1 MYKKS
6 KVIQIITNVSLK
18 DIKKQRNP
26 DKTRNDKGLDRFFI
40 LLRLIQGSNIVQA
53 VISCNRKLKLRRI
66 LMRDFIKRLL
76 IAGIMALFIS
86 LLFIGV
92 KYPQAAST
100 DAQAAADHWM
110 WPADGVITDTYGT
123 RGGRHYGIDIAAGV
137 GTPIYAVDEGVVTRS
152 YHSSSYGNVV
162 FVKHPNRFE
171 TVYAHLSK
179 RTVKEG
185 QTVKQGDIIGEMGS
199 TGRSTGVHLH
209 FEVHKNEWTVG
220 KENALN
226 PVAVLGNIGK
236 GEHVQAMKEVKDNG
250 QVAGAMDNGQVVSVT
265 ETVGDS
271 VEAAAT
277 EVTATVDDLVK
288 YLPNSDYLLVMGD
301 SEETIMSLGSDKE
314 AESEDVT
321 YKVEKGDTLWGIA
334 EEFETS
340 VGVIMVSNQLEDEL
354 IVPDQELIIKP
365 LSSENYIVRAG
376 DSLSTI
382 AKHLNTTVQDLMEIN
397 HLKSDVIHPQQ
408 VLIININH

>member
-1 MYKKS
+1 M
-6 KVIQIITNVSLK
+6 SLK

-26 DKTRNDKGLDRFFI
+26 YKTRNDKGFDRFFI
-40 LLRLIQGSNIVQA
+40 LLRLIRGSNKVQA

-92 KYPQAAST
+92 KYPQAAT
-100 DAQAAADHWM
+100 NDLQAAADHWM
-110 WPADGVITDTYGT
+110 WPADGVITDTFGT
-123 RGGRHYGIDIAAGV
+123 RGGKHYGIDIAAGL
-137 GTPIYAVDEGVVTRS
+137 GTPIYSVDEGVVTRS

-179 RTVKEG
+179 RSVKEG

-226 PVAVLGNIGK
+226 PVAVLGDVGK
-236 GEHVQAMKEVKDNG
+236 GAHVQAMKEVKDEAQVAGVMDNG
-250 QVAGAMDNGQVVSVT
+250 QVAGVK
-265 ETVGDS
+265 ETADES
-271 VEAAAT
+271 IAAAEKT
-277 EVTATVDDLVK
+277 ITVDSLAK
-288 YLPNSDYLLVMGD
+288 YLPESDYLLVMGA
-301 SEETIMSLGSDKE
+301 SEKTIMSLQNDNE
-314 AESEDVT
+314 AESEDIT
-321 YKVEKGDTLWGIA
+321 YKVEKGDTLWEIA
-334 EEFETS
+334 EEYETS
-340 VGVIMVSNQLEDEL
+340 VGLIMVSNQLEDDL
-354 IVPDQELIIKP
+354 IVPDQELVIKP
-365 LSSENYIVRAG
+365 LSTDSYVVHAG

-397 HLKSDVIHPQQ
+397 QLNSDVVQPQQ
-408 VLIININH
+408 VFKINVNE